1 MELLDLSRGQ
11 IRQQQGYSGFVLVPD
26 CQILQGQYQERNRSA
41 ADRTAGVAVVQFDN
55 CHKDLL
61 QMSEGTSRSL
71 SLPVME
77 HIAPH
82 LIAVLKGDSLSR
94 FLEKL
99 QKLFADSFNAQING
113 NFGTAANF
121 PAILIAEII
130 QSMK

>member
-1 MELLDLSRGQ
+1 MELLDLSWGQ

-41 ADRTAGVAVVQFDN
+41 ADRTAGVAVVQSDN

-121 PAILIAEII
+121 PDILIAEII